1 MKCFGYVFVLSVF
14 NMWIM
19 ALPHFMPM
27 DISVLCELGHQGWWK
42 FTMYKIIHKCS
53 QLEPRNI
60 LKFQNVQLFEQRTSM
75 FIIFL
80 ITYVCNAFI

>member
-1 MKCFGYVFVLSVF
+1 MKCFRYVFVLSVF

-19 ALPHFMPM
+19 ALPNFMPM
-27 DISVLCELGHQGWWK
+27 DIRVLCESGHQGWWK
-42 FTMYKIIHKCS
+42 FTMYKIIHKSS

-60 LKFQNVQLFEQRTSM
+60 LKFQYVQLFEQRTSM

-80 ITYVCNAFI
+80 ITYVSNAFI